1 MKQWFAGLLCVCLL
15 CLCGCEADPDVIL
28 QNGASAS
35 ESVSVPESEDSF
47 DEEYDSGYAEQSSAD
62 ETDAGTAE
70 SEGDE
75 SSVICA
81 YICGAVQNPG
91 VYELPEPAR
100 IFQLVEMAGGLTAD
114 ADEQSVNLAR
124 FLEDGEM
131 VWIPTEEESAAGVT
145 APQEAA
151 ADTAASDAAGEDS
164 GKVNINTAD
173 VSELTTLNGIGETK
187 AAAIVAW
194 REEHGSFQSIE
205 EIMQVSGIAEG
216 TYEKIKDY
224 ITV

>member
-1 MKQWFAGLLCVCLL
+1 MKQWFAGVLCVCLL

-28 QNGASAS
+28 QNGVSVS
-35 ESVSVPESEDSF
+35 ESVSAADSEESSAAD
-47 DEEYDSGYAEQSSAD
+47 DDTGYAGMSSTE
-62 ETDAGTAE
+62 ETASGNAISAE
-70 SEGDE
+70 DE

-91 VYELPEPAR
+91 VYELPNSAR
-100 IFQLVEMAGGLTAD
+100 IYQLVEMAGGLTAD
-114 ADEQSVNLAR
+114 ADEQSVNLAQ

-131 VWIPTEEESAAGVT
+131 VWIPTEEESVAGAT
-145 APQEAA
+145 APQQA
-151 ADTAASDAAGEDS
+151 ADEVSSEDAGDDS

-205 EIMQVSGIAEG
+205 EIMLVSGIAEG
-216 TYEKIKDY
+216 TYEKIREY